1 MLRAPIVSA
10 ENPKKELAEAS
21 HEDPDDAMNFNL
33 RDHLLDALAK
43 VPGSRTF
50 HLHVLLSSPRKFAEL
65 YPYATPTVGEDGK
78 QHRPPR
84 VYAQDVLIVVSEE
97 VLGERILV
105 LAIEAAVFN
114 ISSTKSLVISI
125 VKVDTTARGKRPAP
139 TTAIVRAFI
148 SFFTDPATRPTTGVE
163 RVWVHLFARSQG
175 QYLFPNSSEFEGKQ
189 VLSPEKLCRWWKRVL
204 SGVTG
209 AGARYWWLIPGLDE
223 EEALQAIGE
232 LHAGAAPGT
241 SMSTAGQW
249 TYGHPYAQKDVPLPY
264 VQDETA
270 TPYNLGHFIPSFD
283 DDPKTRFMDEIAC
296 TTQVEG
302 VLSPKRKRAKTS
314 KLADA
319 SSSSSQGREEAPA
332 AKEREKEARPH
343 GELGKVGTDEF
354 WARMS
359 FRQECISGAL
369 TGFFVAVFPC
379 PSRSSSSSG
388 SSNSALAPEPGQVS
402 FQMNRRVLM
411 SLRNTDFSSK
421 EGAVRGTEILE
432 NAIRG
437 MCEGTATITTT
448 TIATS
453 SAETGPPPRL
463 ERSDLPAPSVE
474 RRTPER
480 EMKRSQ
486 LAPPVNVLDDVSPN
500 PFPEPVASSDTY
512 QSFIYGSIRTEN
524 REETAAS
531 SGSSAHPGT
540 QKVTELAVRKKVKR
554 K

>member
-1 MLRAPIVSA
+1 MLQRLTGRLCKVQ
-10 ENPKKELAEAS
+10 KGTAS
-21 HEDPDDAMNFNL
+21 HDKAGDAMNL
-33 RDHLLDALAK
+33 RDHLLKALATL
-43 VPGSRTF
+43 PGSRTF
-50 HLHVLLSSPRKFAEL
+50 HLHVLLSSPRKFSGL
-65 YPYATPTVGEDGK
+65 YPYATPTTSGDRK
-78 QHRPPR
+78 QRRPPR

-97 VLGERILV
+97 VLGQRVLV
-105 LAIEAAVFN
+105 LAVEAGIFN
-114 ISSTKSLVISI
+114 IPYTKSTVVSI

-139 TTAIVRAFI
+139 TTAIMSAFI
-148 SFFTDPATRPTTGVE
+148 SFFTDPATRPQAGVE

-175 QYLFPNSSEFEGKQ
+175 QYLFPNSSEFEGKK
-189 VLSPEKLCRWWKRVL
+189 VLSPEKLCKWWKTVL

-232 LHAGAAPGT
+232 LHAGASQSSRTP
-241 SMSTAGQW
+241 GQW
-249 TYGHPYAQKDVPLPY
+249 TYGHPYAQKEVPLPY

-302 VLSPKRKRAKTS
+302 VLSPKRKRPKTS
-314 KLADA
+314 KQADA
-319 SSSSSQGREEAPA
+319 SSSQGRDDEEEVV
-332 AKEREKEARPH
+332 AKEREKETRPH

-354 WARMS
+354 WERMS

-379 PSRSSSSSG
+379 PSRSSA
-388 SSNSALAPEPGQVS
+388 SSNPLAPEPGQVS

-411 SLRNTDFSSK
+411 SMRNTDFASID
-421 EGAVRGTEILE
+421 GAIRGTEILE

-437 MCEGTATITTT
+437 MCEGTALSTATTITTT
-448 TIATS
+448 TSTIITNTA
-453 SAETGPPPRL
+453 SAETDAPPRL
-463 ERSDLPAPSVE
+463 ETSDLPPPSFD

-480 EMKRSQ
+480 ETKRSQ
-486 LAPPVNVLDDVSPN
+486 LAPPGNVHDDISPN
-500 PFPEPVASSDTY
+500 PFPEPVASTDTY
-512 QSFIYGSIRTEN
+512 QSFIYGSITTEN
-524 REETAAS
+524 REETA
-531 SGSSAHPGT
+531 GSSAQLET
-540 QKVTELAVRKKVKR
+540 RKVTELAVRKKVKR